1 MFPGGYRKISVAWKG
16 LKQTLQSKT
25 QMQSTLQYMYKFD
38 NFIILIFY
46 KLFKVD
52 IFSLQK
58 MNRYPEAKLSKKNYT
73 RRSQNL

>member
-1 MFPGGYRKISVAWKG
+1 MFPGGHRKRPVAWKW

-25 QMQSTLQYMYKFD
+25 QMQSTIQNMYKFN
-38 NFIILIFY
+38 NFIILIFH
-46 KLFKVD
+46 KLFKVY

-58 MNRYPEAKLSKKNYT
+58 MNRYPVAKLSKKNYT

>member
-1 MFPGGYRKISVAWKG
+1 MK
-16 LKQTLQSKT
+16 
-25 QMQSTLQYMYKFD
+25 STLQYMYKFD

-58 MNRYPEAKLSKKNYT
+58 MNRYPEAKLSNKNYT
-73 RRSQNL
+73 RRPQNL